1 METGKRPLS
10 DRLVLLDGSMP
21 CRKLKLDI
29 VFIERKKF
37 RELSFKMATN
47 KQAVIISAARTPT
60 GKFQGLLKG
69 FSAPEL
75 GSIAIKEAVS
85 RAGISSDKVDE
96 VIMGCVVQAGIGQ
109 APARQA
115 ALKAGLAP
123 EVSALTINMVC
134 GSGLRAVALASQAV
148 QLGDAEYVVAGGMES
163 MSNIPYALQTAR
175 EGFRMGNQTATDL
188 MIHDGLWC
196 PFENWHM
203 GNTGEVVAEKYQISR
218 DEQDNFAFNS
228 HRKAYEAQQAG
239 RFADEMVPVEIPQKK
254 GDPIILDYDEPVR
267 PETTVESLG
276 KLRPAFK
283 KDGGTVTAGNAP
295 GVNDG
300 ASALVVTSAENAASL
315 GIEPLGRVVAWASS
329 GIEPR
334 LIMMAPV
341 KGVQNVLAKAGW
353 DMKDVDLFELNEAF
367 SVQALG
373 VMKELGLDIE
383 KVNVNGGAVALGH
396 AIGNSGGRVL
406 TTLLHEMKRRRAKRG
421 VAALCLGG
429 GNSVALAVERD

>member
-1 METGKRPLS
+1 MTDK
-10 DRLVLLDGSMP
+10 
-21 CRKLKLDI
+21 
-29 VFIERKKF
+29 
-37 RELSFKMATN
+37 

-75 GSIAIKEAVS
+75 GAMAIKEAVK
-85 RAGISSDKVDE
+85 RAGIDPSDVDE
-96 VIMGCVVQAGIGQ
+96 VMMGCVVQAGIGQ

-115 ALKAGLAP
+115 AIKAGLPP
-123 EVSALTINMVC
+123 EVSALTVNMVC

-148 QLGDAEYVVAGGMES
+148 QLGDSDVVVAGGMES
-163 MSNIPYALQTAR
+163 MSNIPYAMPGAR
-175 EGFRMGNQTATDL
+175 DGYRMGNQNVVDL
-188 MIHDGLWC
+188 MVHDGLWC

-203 GNTGEVVAEKYQISR
+203 GNTGEVVSEKYEISR
-218 DEQDNFAFNS
+218 EQQDEFAFNS
-228 HRKAYEAQQAG
+228 HRKAAEAQEAG
-239 RFADEMVPVEIPQKK
+239 RFVDEIIPIEIPQRK
-254 GDPIILDYDEPVR
+254 GDPIVLDYDEPVR
-267 PETTVESLG
+267 PDTTVDALS
-276 KLRPAFK
+276 KLKPAFK

-300 ASALVVTSAENAASL
+300 ASAVVVTSAERAEAL
-315 GIEPLGRVVAWASS
+315 GIAPLARIVASATS
-329 GIEPR
+329 GIEPKM
-334 LIMMAPV
+334 IMMAPV
-341 KGVQNVLAKAGW
+341 QGVLNVLKKAGW
-353 DMKDVDLFELNEAF
+353 EMADVDLFELNEAF

-396 AIGNSGGRVL
+396 AIGNSGSRLL
-406 TTLLHEMKRRRAKRG
+406 TTLLYEMKRRGAKRG

>member
-1 METGKRPLS
+1 MSNR
-10 DRLVLLDGSMP
+10 D
-21 CRKLKLDI
+21 
-29 VFIERKKF
+29 
-37 RELSFKMATN
+37 
-47 KQAVIISAARTPT
+47 AVIVSAARTPT
-60 GKFQGLLKG
+60 GKFQGLLKD
-69 FSAPEL
+69 FKAPDL
-75 GSIAIKEAVS
+75 GAIAIKEAVC
-85 RAGISSDKVDE
+85 RAKVDAAAVNE

-115 ALKAGLAP
+115 AIKAGLPP
-123 EVSALTINMVC
+123 EVSALTVNMVC

-148 QLGDAEYVVAGGMES
+148 QLGDSEVVVAGGMES
-163 MSNIPYALQTAR
+163 MSNIPYAMPGAR
-175 EGFRMGNQTATDL
+175 DGYRMGNQQVVDL

-203 GNTGEVVAEKYQISR
+203 GNTGEIVAEKYQISR
-218 DEQDNFAFNS
+218 EEQDNFAFNS
-228 HRKAYEAQQAG
+228 HRKAAEAQAAG
-239 RFADEMVPVEIPQKK
+239 RFKDEIVPIEVPQKK
-254 GDPIILDYDEPVR
+254 GDPVVLNYDEPVR
-267 PETTVESLG
+267 AETTVEALA

-300 ASALVVTSAENAASL
+300 ASALVVTSTETAEKL
-315 GIEPLGRVVAWASS
+315 GVEPLGRVVASAVS
-329 GIEPR
+329 GIEPK

-373 VMKELGLDIE
+373 VMKELGLDLE

-406 TTLLHEMKRRRAKRG
+406 TTLLYEMKRRNAKRG

-429 GNSVALAVERD
+429 GNSVAMAVERI

>member
-1 METGKRPLS
+1 MTR
-10 DRLVLLDGSMP
+10 
-21 CRKLKLDI
+21 
-29 VFIERKKF
+29 
-37 RELSFKMATN
+37 
-47 KQAVIISAARTPT
+47 AVIISAARTPT

-69 FSAPEL
+69 FTAPEL
-75 GSIAIKEAVS
+75 GAIAIKEAVR
-85 RAGISSDKVDE
+85 RAGVSGDKIDE

-115 ALKAGLAP
+115 ALKADLPP

-148 QLGDAEYVVAGGMES
+148 ELGDAQYVVAGGMES
-163 MSNIPYALQTAR
+163 MSNIPFALPGAR
-175 EGFRMGNQTATDL
+175 DGYKMGNQSVIDL

-203 GNTGEVVAEKYQISR
+203 GNTGEIVAEKYQISR
-218 DEQDNFAFNS
+218 AQQDDFAFNS
-228 HRKAYEAQQAG
+228 HRKAAGAQAAG
-239 RFADEMVPVEIPQKK
+239 RFKDELVPIEIPQKK

-267 PETTVESLG
+267 PDTTVESLSQ
-276 KLRPAFK
+276 LRPAFK

-300 ASALVVTSAENAASL
+300 ASALVVTSAENAGSL

-329 GIEPR
+329 GIEPK

-373 VMKELGLDIE
+373 VMQELGLDME

-406 TTLLHEMKRRRAKRG
+406 TTLLYEMKRRGAKRG
-421 VAALCLGG
+421 IAALCLGG

>member
-1 METGKRPLS
+1 MS
-10 DRLVLLDGSMP
+10 
-21 CRKLKLDI
+21 KL
-29 VFIERKKF
+29 
-37 RELSFKMATN
+37 

-60 GKFQGLLKG
+60 GKFQGVLKG
-69 FSAPEL
+69 FTAPEL
-75 GSIAIKEAVS
+75 GAIAIREAVK
-85 RAGISSDKVDE
+85 RAGISGDKVDE

-115 ALKAGLAP
+115 ALKADLPP
-123 EVSALTINMVC
+123 EVSALTVNMVC
-134 GSGLRAVALASQAV
+134 GSGLRAVALASQSV

-163 MSNIPYALQTAR
+163 MSNIPYAMPGAR
-175 EGFRMGNQTATDL
+175 EGYRMGNQTVVDL
-188 MIHDGLWC
+188 MIQDGLWC

-203 GNTGEVVAEKYQISR
+203 GNTGEVVAEKYQITR
-218 DEQDNFAFNS
+218 EEQDNFAFNS
-228 HRKAYEAQQAG
+228 HRKAAEAQQAG
-239 RFADEMVPVEIPQKK
+239 RFKDEMITIEIPQKK
-254 GDPIILDYDEPVR
+254 GDPIVVDYDEPVR

-300 ASALVVTSAENAASL
+300 ASALVVTSADNASGL

-329 GIEPR
+329 GIEPK

-341 KGVQNVLAKAGW
+341 KGVQNVLARAGW

-373 VMKELGLDIE
+373 VMKELGLDME

-406 TTLLHEMKRRRAKRG
+406 TTLLYEMRRRDVKRG

-429 GNSVALAVERD
+429 GNSVALAVERG

>member
-1 METGKRPLS
+1 MT
-10 DRLVLLDGSMP
+10 D
-21 CRKLKLDI
+21 
-29 VFIERKKF
+29 
-37 RELSFKMATN
+37 N

-75 GSIAIKEAVS
+75 GAIAIREAIT
-85 RAGISSDKVDE
+85 RAGIADDQVDE

-115 ALKAGLAP
+115 ALKAGLPP

-148 QLGDAEYVVAGGMES
+148 TLGDAEYVVAGGMES
-163 MSNIPYALQTAR
+163 MSNIPYALPGAR
-175 EGFRMGNQTATDL
+175 EGYKMGNQTAVDL

-203 GNTGEVVAEKYQISR
+203 GNTGELVAEKYQISR
-218 DEQDNFAFNS
+218 EEQDHFAFNS
-228 HRKAYEAQQAG
+228 HRKAHEAQQAG
-239 RFADEMVPVEIPQKK
+239 RFTDEIIPVEIPQKK
-254 GDPIILDYDEPVR
+254 GDPIVLDYDEPVR
-267 PETTVESLG
+267 PETTVDSLG

-300 ASALVVTSAENAASL
+300 ASALVVTSAENAASI
-315 GIEPLGRVVAWASS
+315 GIEPLGRVIASATS
-329 GIEPR
+329 GIEPK

-341 KGVQNVLAKAGW
+341 RGVQNVLAKAGW

-373 VMKELGLDIE
+373 VMKELGLDLE

-406 TTLLHEMKRRRAKRG
+406 TTLLYEMRRRGVKRG

-429 GNSVALAVERD
+429 GNSVAMAVERS